1 MIYPGV
7 SGRSSLLLPSITRE
21 GADPTSSVHN
31 TFRAWLVLEA
41 CCFHTIE
48 NQDCFSL
55 KKKKCYSEKRSTG
68 LLGRGEVSYPWF
80 RVHRELRAPR
90 DVCCVRATPGD
101 PGPRVGVVMS
111 DMKVLMSVWELCL
124 L

>member
-55 KKKKCYSEKRSTG
+55 KKKKNAILRKGPLDFLVEETFHIPGSGYTG
-68 LLGRGEVSYPWF
+68 SLEPHGMCAVL
-80 RVHRELRAPR
+80 
-90 DVCCVRATPGD
+90 
-101 PGPRVGVVMS
+101 GPRLETLVPG
-111 DMKVLMSVWELCL
+111 
-124 L
+124 